1 MAKKNK
7 ATEVAES
14 KEEVTKAAEAEEAT
28 ESNEQKTEEIAH
40 KEETWA
46 ENEEKPVKEEPK
58 KESRVIWSLK
68 WGNDVHQKN
77 GHLKI
82 KAVRWPISKRE
93 LPEDIRKWLTNKG
106 YWTNIYL
113 KSKEELEKRNVDLK
127 MVDKLKKFISERY
140 I

>member
-7 ATEVAES
+7 ATEVAET
-14 KEEVTKAAEAEEAT
+14 KEEVTKAVEAEEVKAEEVAEEAT
-28 ESNEQKTEEIAH
+28 EVA
-40 KEETWA
+40 
-46 ENEEKPVKEEPK
+46 EEPK
-58 KESRVIWSLK
+58 KEEPRVIGSLK

-82 KAVRWPISKRE
+82 KAIRWPISKRE

-106 YWTNIYL
+106 YGTNIYL
-113 KSKEELEKRNVDLK
+113 KSKEELEKRHVDLK

>member
-1 MAKKNK
+1 MSTKKK

-14 KEEVTKAAEAEEAT
+14 KEEVTKAAEAEEAKKAEEATTKAT
-28 ESNEQKTEEIAH
+28 EVA
-40 KEETWA
+40 
-46 ENEEKPVKEEPK
+46 EEP
-58 KESRVIWSLK
+58 RVIGSLK
-68 WGNDVHQKN
+68 WGSEVHQKN

-82 KAVRWPISKRE
+82 KAIRWPISKRE

-106 YWTNIYL
+106 YGTNIYL
-113 KSKEELEKRNVDLK
+113 KSKEELERRNVDLK

>member
-14 KEEVTKAAEAEEAT
+14 KEEVTKAAEADEAKKDDESDKAEEAKAEEAASKAT
-28 ESNEQKTEEIAH
+28 EVA
-40 KEETWA
+40 
-46 ENEEKPVKEEPK
+46 EEPK
-58 KESRVIWSLK
+58 KGTRVIWSLK

-82 KAVRWPISKRE
+82 KAIRWPISKRE

-106 YWTNIYL
+106 YGTNIYL
-113 KSKEELEKRNVDLK
+113 KSKEELEKRKVDLK